1 MLPTSVGQALIIAV
15 AVLAFPADGGA
26 PVLPVEPVQI
36 LWINLIV
43 AVALALP
50 LAFEA
55 PEPDLMRRPPR
66 DRRRAAAGPAAA
78 RAHARRRRSR

>member
-26 PVLPVEPVQI
+26 PLLRSTPVQI

-66 DRRRAAAGPAAA
+66 DRAAPLLD
-78 RAHARRRRSR
+78 RPLLVRTLRRRRPR